1 MVAEYINQKERA
13 EKFEKYKKLEEE
25 LKKNE
30 EPVGE
35 SGRIFV
41 RNLAYTTT
49 EEEIEELFKEFGELT
64 EVNVPVN
71 KFERRNM
78 GIAFVTYMF
87 PEHAANAFTKL
98 DGEIFQG
105 RVLHLLPAK
114 PARDADKV
122 SVTFVTVW
130 ASKL

>member
-1 MVAEYINQKERA
+1 MVAQYVNQKERA
-13 EKFEKYKKLEEE
+13 EKFEKYKKLEEN
-25 LKKNE
+25 LRKTE

-41 RNLAYTTT
+41 RNLAYSTT
-49 EEEIEELFKEFGELT
+49 EEEIEELFKEFGDLT

-71 KFERRNM
+71 KHERRNM
-78 GIAFVTYMF
+78 GIAFVTFMF
-87 PEHAANAFTKL
+87 PEHAAAAFAKL

-114 PARDADKV
+114 PARDVDKV
-122 SVTFVTVW
+122 QYKPLHFW
-130 ASKL
+130 Q